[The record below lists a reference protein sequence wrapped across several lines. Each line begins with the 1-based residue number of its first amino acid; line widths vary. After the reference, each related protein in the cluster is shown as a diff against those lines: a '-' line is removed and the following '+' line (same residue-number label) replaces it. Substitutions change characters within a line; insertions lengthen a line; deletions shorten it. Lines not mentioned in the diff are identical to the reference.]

1 MEIKNI
7 FKSDITR
14 DINGII
20 KVEDRE
26 VREVQ
31 QELSEYVLTDKLEN
45 EYDQFFEKYYDSYGG
60 KTQDVGVW
68 VSGFFGSGKS
78 QLVKNLGYILE
89 NKELGEKF
97 SSERFIEKVENS
109 FLKANIQNT
118 VRDIDTNVL
127 MFDIK
132 SQEDQL
138 RKGKSVEGK
147 AITEIVFRKFN
158 EQQGYSQ
165 TPWIALLERELE
177 DRGKY
182 NEFKEAIESLGDQSW
197 EEQRDNALGVQ
208 GNMKKALVEIGI
220 DDDKRDAEDTIDSLK
235 NDKTLTPDGLAE
247 ILLEDL
253 EDSDDD
259 RFVLIMDEIGQYVG
273 DNDDKLLELQ
283 SIVENFGEKGN
294 GDLWVIVTAQSKL
307 SKIIDGVKRKED
319 IFKKISDRFETKINL
334 SSANIDKV
342 VRERI
347 LEKTVESQKE
357 LEQIYSDQSG
367 TLKKNLRL
375 ESDRHLD
382 ELDEESFSTTYP
394 FLPYQLDLIPQILS
408 NLRSSG
414 GIDTTA
420 QQITGRE
427 RNMIKIIQN
436 SIKQNVLDEEIGS
449 IITLDI
455 IFDQI
460 KTDLPDEVVRRIEEV
475 ELESNTEKGKKIL
488 KTLYLLQQL
497 KWVPNTKEN
506 ISKSLTS
513 HLDQNRRDVQ
523 EEVEEILDELRTG
536 KYIEQQPNGYR
547 YLTPTER
554 DIVDQLQSMKV
565 MNGEIRRETKKHVKQ
580 VMDLAQISHKG
591 SVFKFK
597 LDADG
602 ENIRTGGETSE
613 ITLEVITPVEQSF
626 SDKNLTDY
634 EEKSITEE
642 NKIYWI
648 AENKEELIEQ
658 VKEFKRLEKLL
669 SEKNRDEELSKAAR
683 EAIRRKQEQKT
694 KKQQE
699 IVDTL
704 KEAFLNG
711 KFLYQG
717 ERSEVIGQKPEKAF
731 QNYMDG
737 IIEDIYPKYEIGQ
750 ANVSNNDI
758 KDVLKDKELPAVCS
772 DLELLDQKGDITKN
786 AAAIKEL
793 TEFIDRN
800 RREHL
805 TGSKILNH
813 FQKTPYGWDSNV
825 IQLLVAVALRASLI
839 QVRYQEQEY
848 LDYTNEELLK
858 ILPNSRKFKK
868 CEIENLND
876 IDQENLYEAKE
887 AIDEIWDERVS
898 QALSEIVSTLDQ
910 KKEKTYSDLEETR
923 KAARHIDLPIQT
935 ELDSI
940 RETLDNSIDDKQ
952 STELIK
958 ALIENKEEISE
969 AKEGLDQYHR
979 FTEDDEKVESFKNM
993 LKFVESVL
1001 PEIEEEIDEKNE
1013 LKQLVGSKDIVEH
1026 WKTAKQDFTEA
1037 TETFSEKYR
1046 KLHDSVSEE
1055 YEEKIDRLKENN
1067 SFQELDDGKQDQ
1079 ILSDLEEYKC
1089 DGQIENPEQKFR
1101 CPECKRDLKEL
1112 QTNLRL
1118 SNQNYQDA
1126 VQEAIDTV
1134 REQESEEH
1142 EQEEP
1147 DEVES
1152 INLVSRARRIDNQ
1165 DQLDEF
1171 IREIREELKQKLKN
1185 GKSVELR

>member
-182 NEFKEAIESLGDQSW
+182 NEFKEAIESLGDQGW

-253 EDSDDD
+253 EDSEDD

-347 LEKTVESQKE
+347 LEKTVEAQKE
-357 LEQIYSDQSG
+357 IEQIYSDQSG
-367 TLKKNLRL
+367 TLTKNLRL

-772 DLELLDQKGDITKN
+772 NLELLDQKGDITKN

-923 KAARHIDLPIQT
+923 KAARHIDLPIQS

-940 RETLDNSIDDKQ
+940 WETLDDSIDDKQ

-969 AKEGLDQYHR
+969 AKEGLDQYHA

-1067 SFQELDDGKQDQ
+1067 SFQELDEGKQDA

-1112 QTNLRL
+1112 QTDLRL

>member
-1 MEIKNI
+1 MEIKDI

-26 VREVQ
+26 IREVS

-45 EYDQFFEKYYDSYGG
+45 EYDQFFENYYDSYGTT
-60 KTQDVGVW
+60 TQDVGVW

-89 NKELGEKF
+89 DKELGEKF
-97 SSERFIEKVENS
+97 SSERFIEKVEES
-109 FLKANIQNT
+109 FLRADIKNT

-138 RKGKSVEGK
+138 HKGDSAEGK
-147 AITEIVFRKFN
+147 PITEIIFRKFN
-158 EQQGYSQ
+158 EEQGYGRI
-165 TPWIALLERELE
+165 PWIALLERELE
-177 DRGKY
+177 DKGKY
-182 NEFKEAIESLGDQSW
+182 EEFKEAIEDIGDQEWS
-197 EEQRDNALGVQ
+197 EQRNNTLGVQ
-208 GNMKKALVEIGI
+208 GNIKKALVEIGI
-220 DDDKRDAEDTIDSLK
+220 DDDRRDAEDTIDSQK
-235 NDKTLTPDGLAE
+235 NDKTLTPSNLSE

-253 EDSDDD
+253 ENSEND

-294 GDLWVIVTAQSKL
+294 GNLWVIVTAQSQL
-307 SKIIDGVKRKED
+307 SKIIDGVKKKED

-334 SSANIDKV
+334 DSANIDKV

-347 LEKTVESQKE
+347 LEKTVAAQKE

-367 TLKKNLRL
+367 SLKKNLRL
-375 ESDRHLD
+375 ESNQHID

-394 FLPYQLDLIPQILS
+394 FLPYQLDLIPKILS

-460 KTDLPDEVVRRIEEV
+460 KTDLPEEVVRRIEML
-475 ELESNTEKGKKIL
+475 ELEGDTEKGKKIL

-497 KWVPNTKEN
+497 EWVPNTTEN
-506 ISKSLTS
+506 ITKSLTPD
-513 HLDQNRRDVQ
+513 LDQNKREIQ
-523 EEVEEILDELRTG
+523 KEVEEVLDELQSG
-536 KYIEQQPNGYR
+536 KYIEKQPNGYR

-554 DIVDQLQSMKV
+554 DIVDELQRIKIR
-565 MNGEIRRETKKHVKQ
+565 NGEIRRETKKHVKQ

-591 SVFKFK
+591 AVFKFK

-602 ENIRTGGETSE
+602 ENLRTGGKTSE
-613 ITLEVITPVEQSF
+613 ITLEVITPVEQAF
-626 SDKNLTDY
+626 SDKKLTDY

-648 AENKEELIEQ
+648 AENKEELVEQ
-658 VKEFKRLEKLL
+658 VKEFKSLEKLL
-669 SEKNRDEELSKAAR
+669 SEKNRDKEISKAAR
-683 EAIRRKQEQKT
+683 EAIRRKKEQKT
-694 KKQQE
+694 EKQQE

-711 KFLYQG
+711 NFLYQG
-717 ERSEVIGQKPEKAF
+717 ERGEVIGQKPEKAF
-731 QNYMDG
+731 QNYVEG
-737 IIEDIYPKYEIGQ
+737 IIEDIYPKYDIGQ
-750 ANVSNNDI
+750 AKVSNSDI
-758 KDVLKDKELPAVCS
+758 KAVLTDKELPDACS
-772 DLELLDQKGDITKN
+772 QLELLDQRGDITEN
-786 AAAIKEL
+786 ATALKEL
-793 TEFIDRN
+793 TEFIDR
-800 RREHL
+800 RSREHL
-805 TGSKILNH
+805 TGKKILNH

-825 IQLLVAVALRASLI
+825 VQLLAAVALRASLI

-848 LDYTNEELLK
+848 LDYTDEELLK

-887 AIDEIWDERVS
+887 AIDEIWDERIS

-910 KKEKTYSDLEETR
+910 KREKTYSDLEETR
-923 KAARHIDLPIQT
+923 KAAQHIDLPIQSD
-935 ELDSI
+935 LDSI
-940 RETLDNSIDDKQ
+940 RETLDNSIDDRQ

-969 AKEGLDQYHR
+969 AKEDLDQYHA

-1001 PEIEEEIDEKNE
+1001 PEIEEEIGEKNE

-1026 WKTAKQDFTEA
+1026 WKTAKQDFTGA

-1055 YEEKIDRLKENN
+1055 YEEKVDRLKENN
-1067 SFQELDDGKQDQ
+1067 SFQELDDGQQDA

-1089 DGQIENPEQKFR
+1089 DGQIENPEKKFR
-1101 CPECKRDLKEL
+1101 CPECRRDLKEL

-1118 SNQNYQDA
+1118 SSQNYQDA
-1126 VQEAIDTV
+1126 VQKVIDTV
-1134 REQESEEH
+1134 REQESEED

-1152 INLVSRARRIDNQ
+1152 INLVGRARRIDNQ

-1171 IREIREELKQKLKN
+1171 IQEIREELKQKLKN

>member
-1 MEIKNI
+1 MEIKDI
-7 FKSDITR
+7 FKKDITR

-26 VREVQ
+26 VREVA
-31 QELSEYVLTDKLEN
+31 QELSEYVLTDKLES
-45 EYDQFFEKYYDSYGG
+45 EYDQFFDKYYDTYGN

-97 SSERFIEKVENS
+97 SSEKFIEKVQDS

-118 VRDIDTNVL
+118 VKDIETNVL

-182 NEFKEAIESLGDQSW
+182 DEFKEAIESIGDQAW
-197 EEQRDNALGVQ
+197 EDQRNNALGVQ

-235 NDKTLTPDGLAE
+235 NDKTLTPDRLAE

-253 EDSDDD
+253 QESDKD

-307 SKIIDGVKRKED
+307 SKIIDGVQRKED

-347 LEKTVESQKE
+347 LKKKVDPQQE
-357 LEQIYSDQSG
+357 LENIYSNQSG

-382 ELDEESFSTTYP
+382 ELDQESFSTTYP

-436 SIKQNVLDEEIGS
+436 SIKQNILDEEIGV

-475 ELESNTEKGKKIL
+475 ELETNTEKGKKIL

-497 KWVPNTKEN
+497 EWVPNTTEN
-506 ISKSLTS
+506 ITKSLTPR
-513 HLDQNRRDVQ
+513 LDQDKREIQN
-523 EEVEEILDELRTG
+523 EVEDVLEELQSG

-554 DIVDQLQSMKV
+554 DIVDQLQSIKIT
-565 MNGEIRRETKKHVKQ
+565 NGEIRRETKEHVKR

-602 ENIRTGGETSE
+602 ENLRTGGETSE
-613 ITLEVITPVEQSF
+613 LTLEVVTPVEQAF
-626 SDKNLTDY
+626 SEKNLTDY
-634 EEKSITEE
+634 EEQSITED

-648 AENKEELIEQ
+648 ADDNEELIEQ
-658 VKEFKRLEKLL
+658 IKEFKRLEKLL

-683 EAIRRKQEQKT
+683 EAITRKQEQKT

-699 IVDTL
+699 IVNTL
-704 KEAFLNG
+704 KEAFLDG

-717 ERSEVIGQKPEKAF
+717 ERSDVIGQKPEKAF

-737 IIEDIYPKYEIGQ
+737 IIDDIYPKYDIGQ
-750 ANVSNNDI
+750 AKVSNSDI
-758 KDVLKDKELPAVCS
+758 KAVLKDSELPAVCS
-772 DLELLDQKGDITKN
+772 DLELLDQKGDITQT
-786 AAAIKEL
+786 AAALNEL
-793 TEFIDRN
+793 TKFIDKN

-805 TGSKILNH
+805 TGSKLLNH

-848 LDYTNEELLK
+848 LDYTDEDLQD

-868 CEIENLND
+868 CEVENLND

-910 KKEKTYSDLEETR
+910 KREETYSDLKETR
-923 KAARHIDLPIQT
+923 RAARHIDLPIKS
-935 ELDSI
+935 ELDEI
-940 RETLDNSIDDKQ
+940 RSTLDNSIDDKQ

-958 ALIENKEEISE
+958 ALIENREELSE
-969 AKEGLDQYHR
+969 AKAELEQYHK
-979 FTEDDEKVESFKNM
+979 FTEDDEKVETFKNM
-993 LKFVESVL
+993 LRFVENVL
-1001 PEIEEEIDEKNE
+1001 PEIQGDIDERNE
-1013 LKQLVGSKDIVEH
+1013 LERLVESKDIVEH
-1026 WKTAKQDFTEA
+1026 WETAKQDYTDAAEV
-1037 TETFSEKYR
+1037 FSEKYR
-1046 KLHDSVSEE
+1046 KLHESVLEE
-1055 YEEKIDRLKENN
+1055 YRDKIDRLKEKN
-1067 SFQELDDGKQDQ
+1067 SFQELESNEQDA
-1079 ILSDLEEYKC
+1079 IVSSLEDYICE
-1089 DGQIENPEQKFR
+1089 GGIEKPEQEFR
-1101 CPECKRDLKEL
+1101 CPECGRNLKGLQTDLKLLE
-1112 QTNLRL
+1112 
-1118 SNQNYQDA
+1118 QNYQDA
-1126 VQEAIDTV
+1126 AQKARNQF
-1134 REQESEEH
+1134 REQEE
-1142 EQEEP
+1142 EQE
-1147 DEVES
+1147 DSKEVES
-1152 INLVSRARRIDNQ
+1152 INLVNRTRRIDNK

-1171 IREIREELKQKLKN
+1171 IREIREELKEKLQN
-1185 GKSVELR
+1185 GKSVEVR